1 MALAD
6 PTARLN
12 ELIQG
17 IELAILTTARPDS
30 SLHSCPM
37 AAQPVDANG
46 AFWFLTGD
54 NTEKVEAVRTA
65 PRVSLFFAEPV
76 ANRFV
81 SVSGF
86 CELIRDRN
94 MAKQVWRSDYKSWF
108 PGGPEDPNLV
118 LMKVV
123 VEEADYWDAAR
134 SRMVSLTGF
143 SRAATL

>member
-1 MALAD
+1 MALTD
-6 PTARLN
+6 PVARLN

-17 IELAILTTARPDS
+17 IELAILTTVRTDS

-65 PRVSLFFAEPV
+65 PRVSLFFTEPA
-76 ANRFV
+76 ANRFI

-94 MAKQVWRSDYKSWF
+94 MAKELWHSDYKSWF
-108 PGGPEDPNLV
+108 PGGPEDSTLV
-118 LMKVV
+118 LMKIV

-143 SRAATL
+143 SKAAIL